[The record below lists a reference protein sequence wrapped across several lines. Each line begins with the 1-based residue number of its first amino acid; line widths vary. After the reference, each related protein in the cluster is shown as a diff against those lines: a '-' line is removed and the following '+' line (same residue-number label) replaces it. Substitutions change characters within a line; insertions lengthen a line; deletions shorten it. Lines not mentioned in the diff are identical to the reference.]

1 MILYSFCKQLSVFA
15 EKSNIKVKEAGK
27 TSMLYSDYCILT
39 TLFGRERN
47 KQHREPKQTTRL
59 KKLWK
64 ERKKE
69 RNMMVN
75 NW

>member
-1 MILYSFCKQLSVFA
+1 MILYSFCKQLPVFA

-59 KKLWK
+59 KKLSK
-64 ERKKE
+64 ERY
-69 RNMMVN
+69 MMVE